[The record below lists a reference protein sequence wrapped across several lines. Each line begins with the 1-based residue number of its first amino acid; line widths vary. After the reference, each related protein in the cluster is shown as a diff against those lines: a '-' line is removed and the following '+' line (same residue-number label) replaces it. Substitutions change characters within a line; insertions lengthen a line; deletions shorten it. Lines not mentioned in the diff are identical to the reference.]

1 MPWIPRHWEQ
11 GQDLP
16 RGVLVEEAPIRTT
29 PTVRDDSKVTVVRTI
44 MCMTRKLPRKNA
56 LIVFRDNSGVLL
68 LIAGTVVKLD
78 ASSLGYVFIAL
89 VQVETRMFSMS

>member
-1 MPWIPRHWEQ
+1 
-11 GQDLP
+11 
-16 RGVLVEEAPIRTT
+16 
-29 PTVRDDSKVTVVRTI
+29 